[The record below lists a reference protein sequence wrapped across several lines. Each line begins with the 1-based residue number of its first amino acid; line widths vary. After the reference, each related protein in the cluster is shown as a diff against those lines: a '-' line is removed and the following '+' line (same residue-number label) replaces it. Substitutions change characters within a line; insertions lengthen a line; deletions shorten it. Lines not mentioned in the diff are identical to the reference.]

1 MSKLRVGIV
10 GAGNIAELHA
20 LGYEKENR
28 AEIVAI
34 CDPDEDAA
42 IRRSLD
48 WGAKV
53 YYNQFADMLADQS
66 IDAVEILTPNYLHA
80 SQVIQALQAGK
91 HVSVERPLAT
101 TIEDADK
108 VLAAAKAS
116 GKVFQVFEPCLY
128 YKPLLDAR
136 NLIDAGEIG
145 TPTGLRI
152 DAVIGRSESGLW
164 NFDNPEVDPWRFDSN
179 SVGGS
184 PMLYEVGYQAFCI
197 ALFLI
202 GSVEKVN
209 VWRSMTEVAPGR
221 QLDTPTVAMWKHF
234 QQDSYGTLNLTYAP
248 ERKMRS
254 SYFPLEL
261 EIQVSGT
268 RGDIRVIRSSDLT
281 RIEAP
286 VELHRSNRRVSYGQ
300 KSSTFEDSFIRAT
313 QNFIGACRG
322 EEEPLLRGVEAKQ
335 LLVLTLA
342 FAEAAKRGRAI
353 TLQHGG

>member
-10 GAGNIAELHA
+10 GAGNIADLHA
-20 LGYEKENR
+20 LGYAKDDR
-28 AEIVAI
+28 AEIVAV
-34 CDPDEDAA
+34 CDPNDDLA
-42 IRRSLD
+42 ISRSLE

-53 YYNQFADMLADQS
+53 YYNDFDAMLADPG

-80 SQVIQALQAGK
+80 EQVIKALKAGK
-91 HVSVERPLAT
+91 HVSVERPIAIS
-101 TIEDADK
+101 IEQADE
-108 VLAAAKAS
+108 VLRVAEKS
-116 GKVFQVFEPCLY
+116 DRVLQVYEPCLY

-145 TPTGLRI
+145 SPTSLRI
-152 DAVIGRSESGLW
+152 NAVLGKSESNIW
-164 NFDNPEVDPWRFDSN
+164 NFDDPSAEAWRFDPN
-179 SVGGS
+179 KVGGS

-202 GSVEKVN
+202 GSVEKVS
-209 VWRSMTEVAPGR
+209 VWRAVTELAQAR
-221 QLDTPTVAMWKHF
+221 KLDAPTVAMWKHF
-234 QQDSYGTLNLTYAP
+234 QQESFGTLNLTYAP

-261 EIQVSGT
+261 EIQISGT
-268 RGDIRVIRSSDLT
+268 RGDLRVIRSSDLS
-281 RIEAP
+281 RIDAP
-286 VELHRSNRRVSYGQ
+286 VELYRSNRCVSYGQ
-300 KSSTFEDSFIRAT
+300 KSSIFEDSFVRTT
-313 QNFIGACRG
+313 QNFISACLG
-322 EEEPLLRGVEAKQ
+322 QEEPLLRGVEAKQ

>member
-10 GAGNIAELHA
+10 GAGNIADLHA
-20 LGYEKENR
+20 LGYKRDDR
-28 AEIVAI
+28 AEIMAI

-53 YYNQFADMLADQS
+53 YYNDYEDLLADDE

-80 SQVIQALQAGK
+80 SQAIRALQAGK
-91 HVSVERPLAT
+91 HVCVERPIGLTVDEA
-101 TIEDADK
+101 EQ
-108 VLAAAKAS
+108 VLNAAKTT
-116 GKVFQVFEPCLY
+116 GKNFQVFEPCLY

-145 TPTGLRI
+145 SPTGLRI
-152 DAVIGRSESGLW
+152 DAVLGRSEQAMWDFENLGR
-164 NFDNPEVDPWRFDSN
+164 DAWRFDPQR
-179 SVGGS
+179 VGGT

-197 ALFLI
+197 SLFLI
-202 GSVEKVN
+202 GSIEKVS
-209 VWRSMTEVAPGR
+209 VWRNMTEIAEGR
-221 QLDTPTVAMWKHF
+221 VLDAPTVAMWKHYKQESF
-234 QQDSYGTLNLTYAP
+234 GTLNLTYAP

-254 SYFPLEL
+254 SYFPLEF

-268 RGDIRVIRSSDLT
+268 KGDLNVLRSSDST

-286 VELHRSNRRVSYGQ
+286 VELRRNNRRVSYGQ
-300 KSSTFEDSFIRAT
+300 KSTTFEDSFVRAT
-313 QNFIGACRG
+313 KNFISACLG
-322 EEEPLLRGVEAKQ
+322 EEDPVLPGPEATR

-342 FAEAAKRGRAI
+342 YSEAAKRSRTI
-353 TLQHGG
+353 SIQHNG